1 MNLDE
6 ILHDKLAFEN
16 LMTTIDEILRQREIP
31 IQDRIFGA
39 IDYICENFKI
49 DISWNDIL
57 VEKVSEWCKQMYGER
72 LKVNFDIGCSL
83 VEIRGDL
90 YKVRFPL
97 VFGTCKINPFNLI
110 ENCTPRLLHSLSKDE
125 LASIANQIMQHYKI
139 YANFR
144 SLQTICISELKT
156 AIDKILDRNPE
167 YGLSRWASLQ
177 AAEKAIKE
185 FIRSKGKK
193 VERTHKL
200 NNLIQVAK
208 PLGLPDI
215 NETLVNQVQCTAAV
229 RYPEEPSTIKQAYT
243 AYCAALNIC
252 NQVAENIEEN

>member
-1 MNLDE
+1 MVFSFYYT
-6 ILHDKLAFEN
+6 DKIALMVQEN
-16 LMTTIDEILRQREIP
+16 
-31 IQDRIFGA
+31 
-39 IDYICENFKI
+39 
-49 DISWNDIL
+49 
-57 VEKVSEWCKQMYGER
+57 
-72 LKVNFDIGCSL
+72 
-83 VEIRGDL
+83 
-90 YKVRFPL
+90 
-97 VFGTCKINPFNLI
+97 
-110 ENCTPRLLHSLSKDE
+110 
-125 LASIANQIMQHYKI
+125 NQIMQHYKI

-185 FIRSKGKK
+185 FIRYKGGK
-193 VERTHKL
+193 VERIHNL
-200 NNLIQVAK
+200 NRLIQTTK

-229 RYPEEPSTIKQAYT
+229 RYLEEPSTIKQAYI
-243 AYCAALNIC
+243 AYCAALDIC